1 MAEKKTTVKET
12 LSLAARE
19 LSKAGVPDPP
29 AEAEYLLTHILG
41 CKRHELFLNPSRL
54 LTDAEA
60 AAFTACMERRKKR
73 EPAQYITGEVEF
85 RGHAIMVTRATLI
98 PRPETELL
106 VDEALAAAKP
116 PGSGTVVVDLCTGS
130 GCIAVA
136 VAKELSGS
144 RVYAADISEDAIKAA
159 RGNASIN
166 GVAEKVEFFT
176 GDLFKALPEGL
187 KGKVDIILSNPPYVA
202 RSEMRGLAPEVRDYE
217 PETAL
222 CGGAE
227 GLDFIER
234 IIKGAPEYLKK
245 GAYLIMEIGF
255 GQSEKVKA
263 LVSKDCRYEG
273 VEVRKDYSGINRVFI
288 ARVRV

>member
-1 MAEKKTTVKET
+1 MPEKRATIKEA
-12 LSLAARE
+12 LSLAAME
-19 LSKAGVPDPP
+19 LSKADVPDPL

-41 CKRHELFLNPSRL
+41 CKRHGLFLNPSRL
-54 LTDAEA
+54 LTDSEA
-60 AAFTACMERRKKR
+60 AAFTAYMERRKKR

-85 RGHAIMVTRATLI
+85 RGHTFMVTRATLI

-116 PGSGTVVVDLCTGS
+116 QGGETVVVDLCTGS
-130 GCIAVA
+130 GCIAVS
-136 VAKELSGS
+136 VAKELAGS
-144 RVYAADISEDAIKAA
+144 RVYAADVSTDAIKAA
-159 RGNASIN
+159 RGNASLN
-166 GVAEKVEFFT
+166 GVAEKVGFFI
-176 GDLFKALPEGL
+176 GDLFKALPEDL

-202 RSEMRGLAPEVRDYE
+202 RSEMQGLAPEVKDYE

-234 IIKGAPEYLKK
+234 IIDGAPEYLKK

-255 GQSEKVKA
+255 GQSEKVKELA
-263 LVSKDCRYEG
+263 SKDGRYEKI
-273 VEVRKDYSGINRVFI
+273 EVRKDYSGIDRVFI
-288 ARVRV
+288 ARVRG